1 MRIFDVNEAGQKWE
15 TATVEF
21 LKDLTEGMT
30 NSIQEG
36 FGADN
41 YTTKSKAIYDKLFQA
56 LREIVAIDMEEGAN
70 E

>member
-1 MRIFDVNEAGQKWE
+1 MRIFELNEAGQKWE

-36 FGADN
+36 FGAND

-56 LREIVAIDMEEGAN
+56 LREIVAIDMGGDN
-70 E
+70 D